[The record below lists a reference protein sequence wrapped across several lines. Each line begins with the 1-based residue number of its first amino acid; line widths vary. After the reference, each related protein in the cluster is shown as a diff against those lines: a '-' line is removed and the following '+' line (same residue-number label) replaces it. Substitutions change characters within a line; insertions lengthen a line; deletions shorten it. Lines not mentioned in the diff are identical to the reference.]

1 MKPTTTC
8 YPILPAAFPNNTAL
22 SYHNA
27 TSKFIIEDTVPCNLN
42 LSLLHSY
49 YALVIGFP
57 EEVGDPGL
65 MWGNMGTLQQI
76 SALAVGAMWG
86 FHFCSTERR
95 LGMIYC
101 SLD

>member
-1 MKPTTTC
+1 MKSTTTC
-8 YPILPAAFPNNTAL
+8 YPILPAAFSDNTAL

-57 EEVGDPGL
+57 KEVGTLSSCGGI
-65 MWGNMGTLQQI
+65 WGQQI
-76 SALAVGAMWG
+76 SALAEGEMWG